1 MKILLDRKISIVFLI
16 LQLLASAGVVGLVFY
31 MDVLPT
37 KYIICLIAGVLF
49 FMAYGVFSQMT
60 QKTYILGRV
69 LIGVFLILY
78 AGVGYYVYST
88 IDTLNNISGEQV
100 KLDEV
105 SYLVLSTDPAASL
118 KDTKGYSYGS
128 LEGIDEENTK
138 QALTN
143 VKEVLKQ
150 EIPVMKYADT
160 DTMLEALYASQV
172 RVIVFNE
179 SFRQTVTENHPE
191 FEKNT
196 KKIGTYQ
203 IKTNLSAG
211 ETEENNEDVTKRSFN
226 VYISGID
233 TYGDISQT
241 SRSDVNIVATV
252 NPVTKQ
258 ILLTSA
264 PRDYYIP
271 MANSNGMPDKL
282 THAGMFGVDNSRK
295 TLEMLYDV
303 DIDYYVRVNFT
314 GLKKIV
320 NTLGGVEVYSDYTF
334 TSDWGP
340 SFKKGYNKVNGKQ
353 ALAFCRERHHFA
365 TGDRQRAKN
374 HQHMFE
380 AILSK
385 VMSPSVLPNYM
396 DLLKV
401 FKKMVQTNMST
412 KQITALAKMQLDDMS
427 QWKISSYSVDGTGA
441 KKTTYTYRSRALY
454 VMEPDMRT
462 VEKAKEKINKVY
474 HATAQ

>member
-1 MKILLDRKISIVFLI
+1 
-16 LQLLASAGVVGLVFY
+16 
-31 MDVLPT
+31 
-37 KYIICLIAGVLF
+37 
-49 FMAYGVFSQMT
+49 
-60 QKTYILGRV
+60 
-69 LIGVFLILY
+69 
-78 AGVGYYVYST
+78 
-88 IDTLNNISGEQV
+88 
-100 KLDEV
+100 
-105 SYLVLSTDPAASL
+105 
-118 KDTKGYSYGS
+118 
-128 LEGIDEENTK
+128 
-138 QALTN
+138 
-143 VKEVLKQ
+143 
-150 EIPVMKYADT
+150 
-160 DTMLEALYASQV
+160 
-172 RVIVFNE
+172 
-179 SFRQTVTENHPE
+179 
-191 FEKNT
+191 
-196 KKIGTYQ
+196 
-203 IKTNLSAG
+203 
-211 ETEENNEDVTKRSFN
+211 
-226 VYISGID
+226 
-233 TYGDISQT
+233 
-241 SRSDVNIVATV
+241 
-252 NPVTKQ
+252 
-258 ILLTSA
+258 
-264 PRDYYIP
+264 

-295 TLEMLYDV
+295 TLEMLYDI

-441 KKTTYTYRSRALY
+441 RKTTYTYRSRSLY

>member
-1 MKILLDRKISIVFLI
+1 MRILFDRKISIVFLI
-16 LQLLASAGVVGLVFY
+16 LQFLASAGVVGLVFY
-31 MDVLPT
+31 MDVLPM
-37 KYIICLIAGVLF
+37 KYIICLIAVVLF
-49 FMAYGVFSQMT
+49 FMAYGVLSQMT

-78 AGVGYYVYST
+78 AGVGYYAYST

-138 QALTN
+138 QALSN

-160 DTMLEALYASQV
+160 DTMLAALYASQV
-172 RVIVFNE
+172 KVIVFNE
-179 SFRQTVTENHPE
+179 SFRQTVTENHPD

-203 IKTNLSAG
+203 IKTNLAAG
-211 ETEENNEDVTKRSFN
+211 ETEENNEDVTKQSFN

-241 SRSDVNIVATV
+241 SRSDVNIVATI

-295 TLEMLYDV
+295 TLEMLYDI

-441 KKTTYTYRSRALY
+441 RKTTYTYRSRSLY